1 MTGMLLDSM
10 SLLALG
16 LLCGLMCTT
25 PRNAEQMDTIADAA
39 LALLALIVI
48 SFMPSG
54 IHAYV
59 HGLQSSHSPGANN

>member
-1 MTGMLLDSM
+1 MDSM

-16 LLCGLMCTT
+16 LLCGLLCTT
-25 PRNAEQMDTIADAA
+25 PRNVEQIDTIADAA
-39 LALLALIVI
+39 WTLLALIVM

-59 HGLQSSHSPGANN
+59 HGLESSHSSGTNN